1 MKYYNNIY
9 KTVFA
14 LGLIAGCLS
23 SCKEDIDLSGIIEDN
38 YVIPQG
44 TIGYVV
50 GSEGKM
56 SNSSVELRTS
66 GNTALYFSL
75 TNDATSDL
83 NATFT
88 IDDAVLESY
97 NKVHGTNYK
106 LFPKE
111 LVSLEN
117 GGVVT
122 VAKGAKKST
131 PLEIKI
137 KSKEDLDANVTY
149 VIPVKVKAEGVILS
163 QEASSYLI
171 FVNDYSKIPDC
182 SKSTGIKIISCMEV
196 NDTNPLNNLCFTLKG
211 SGKPLVD
218 MVILFSA
225 NINYSEENGRVY
237 VLNNPNVQHLLSN
250 RLKYIKPLQ
259 DRGIK
264 VILGILGNHDRSGI
278 ANLSPIT
285 AKAFAHEL
293 KGMCDA
299 YKLDGVFFDD
309 EYSNYQYPAP
319 AGFVTPSND
328 AAARLAYETKQ
339 AMPNKIVSV
348 YVYGRTSRFSNPI
361 EGVQAGNYVDY
372 AIHDY
377 GGSSDLSKNYPG
389 LSKKGMALSSQEYS
403 REYFADDS
411 DLENIRKNGYG
422 AHMIF
427 AMDPNRDNFDS
438 QLSSLKSIAKI
449 LFDDELVYSGKPY
462 PKDWK

>member
-23 SCKEDIDLSGIIEDN
+23 SCKEDIDLSGIKEDN

-50 GSEGKM
+50 GNEGRM

-66 GNTALYFSL
+66 ESTALYFSL

-88 IDDAVLESY
+88 IDDAALESY
-97 NKVHGTNYK
+97 NKIHGTNYM

-111 LVSLEN
+111 QVSLEN

-237 VLNNPNVQHLLSN
+237 VYNNPNVQHLLSN

-264 VILGILGNHDRSGI
+264 VILGVLNPSIL
-278 ANLSPIT
+278 
-285 AKAFAHEL
+285 
-293 KGMCDA
+293 
-299 YKLDGVFFDD
+299 
-309 EYSNYQYPAP
+309 
-319 AGFVTPSND
+319 
-328 AAARLAYETKQ
+328 
-339 AMPNKIVSV
+339 
-348 YVYGRTSRFSNPI
+348 
-361 EGVQAGNYVDY
+361 
-372 AIHDY
+372 
-377 GGSSDLSKNYPG
+377 
-389 LSKKGMALSSQEYS
+389 
-403 REYFADDS
+403 
-411 DLENIRKNGYG
+411 
-422 AHMIF
+422 
-427 AMDPNRDNFDS
+427 
-438 QLSSLKSIAKI
+438 
-449 LFDDELVYSGKPY
+449 
-462 PKDWK
+462 